1 MKIALLQ
8 CNTVTG
14 DVAGNAERI
23 LAAVREAAAQGA
35 DLCVTPEL
43 ALCGVAPGSYLRAE
57 DFAEGCKA
65 GLQMLAD
72 ALQDGP
78 PLLVGAPV
86 ASVYASGLLSN
97 AAILVQ
103 KGRWSVVSRK
113 VYQTYGQDSEAR
125 FFDRGVSCGILA
137 LDGWRLGVVLCQE
150 SATEDGAFWKTQ
162 YASGHNPLMELVQ
175 RGVDAIVHMAAVPFS
190 KGVQRLSEQMLS
202 HVAARHHVHLF
213 SVNMVGGNDS
223 RVYNGQSLAFDPT
236 GQILARGKAFAEDV
250 LLVDTEVYSNT
261 GGQSS
266 KATPVGAV
274 AQFQASG
281 KKTKKKDLG
290 MLLMNYDNVY
300 VAQCAMGAN
309 PGQLIKALKE
319 AEAHKGPSIVI
330 CYAPCINHGIKRG
343 MSGVQQEMKD
353 AVASGYWNLYRYSP
367 ETKTFTLD
375 SKEPTMPLYDFMKGE
390 VRYASLELS
399 FPDNAKVLFAEAEEA
414 AQEKYESYRRKAEK

>member
-113 VYQTYGQDSEAR
+113 VYQTYTPAMCAGTARLAELADVITPNLTEA
-125 FFDRGVSCGILA
+125 A
-137 LDGWRLGVVLCQE
+137 LLLDCPYDALPAGEAGCREIVERLSLEGRRSVVL
-150 SATEDGAFWKTQ
+150 TG
-162 YASGHNPLMELVQ
+162 ASGEPGTTGAVCFDAATGRTGAVLTERVPREFHGTGDVFASVLTGALVQ
-175 RGVDAIVHMAAVPFS
+175 GADLFAAARRAVEFVRVCGERTAAQGLPMREGVDFEPLL
-190 KGVQRLSEQMLS
+190 G
-202 HVAARHHVHLF
+202 
-213 SVNMVGGNDS
+213 
-223 RVYNGQSLAFDPT
+223 
-236 GQILARGKAFAEDV
+236 
-250 LLVDTEVYSNT
+250 LLVPQDGGEPPLPHT
-261 GGQSS
+261 G
-266 KATPVGAV
+266 
-274 AQFQASG
+274 
-281 KKTKKKDLG
+281 
-290 MLLMNYDNVY
+290 M
-300 VAQCAMGAN
+300 
-309 PGQLIKALKE
+309 
-319 AEAHKGPSIVI
+319 
-330 CYAPCINHGIKRG
+330 
-343 MSGVQQEMKD
+343 
-353 AVASGYWNLYRYSP
+353 
-367 ETKTFTLD
+367 
-375 SKEPTMPLYDFMKGE
+375 
-390 VRYASLELS
+390 
-399 FPDNAKVLFAEAEEA
+399 
-414 AQEKYESYRRKAEK
+414 

>member
-223 RVYNGQSLAFDPT
+223 RVYNRSEE
-236 GQILARGKAFAEDV
+236 RRVGKECR
-250 LLVDTEVYSNT
+250 S
-261 GGQSS
+261 
-266 KATPVGAV
+266 
-274 AQFQASG
+274 
-281 KKTKKKDLG
+281 
-290 MLLMNYDNVY
+290 
-300 VAQCAMGAN
+300 
-309 PGQLIKALKE
+309 
-319 AEAHKGPSIVI
+319 
-330 CYAPCINHGIKRG
+330 R
-343 MSGVQQEMKD
+343 
-353 AVASGYWNLYRYSP
+353 WSP
-367 ETKTFTLD
+367 
-375 SKEPTMPLYDFMKGE
+375 YH
-390 VRYASLELS
+390 
-399 FPDNAKVLFAEAEEA
+399 
-414 AQEKYESYRRKAEK
+414 